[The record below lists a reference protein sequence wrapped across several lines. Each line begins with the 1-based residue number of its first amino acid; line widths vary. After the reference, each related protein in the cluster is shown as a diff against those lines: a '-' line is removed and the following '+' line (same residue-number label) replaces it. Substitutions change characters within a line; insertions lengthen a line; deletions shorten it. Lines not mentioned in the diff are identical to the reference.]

1 MNEPIKITKN
11 NTEPAIEFSI
21 CTLVTDHEEYKLM
34 RSSFETRGFDIA
46 CEYIIADNSNGNEFD
61 AYQAIS
67 AFLKKAKGK
76 FIVLVHQDVRAID
89 DRKKLL
95 EALSE
100 LEAKDPSWAICG
112 NAGSMG
118 YHESAIYIQYESHK
132 ETTEGLPMQVRS
144 LDENFL
150 VIRSASNLTISA
162 DLKGFHLYGTDLCII
177 AKFLGYTSYVIPYMV
192 MHLSKGN
199 IKALKEYVPEFLEQY
214 GRKTDLGYIQT
225 TCTQFYLSNSSSKN
239 KLLNSGLFFFIVKQF
254 KRYPYLLRSLFKKT
268 ARVNREKHWD
278 QN

>member
-1 MNEPIKITKN
+1 MNELIKITKN

-34 RSSFETRGFDIA
+34 RSTFESRGFDA
-46 CEYIIADNSNGNEFD
+46 GCEYIIADNSNGNEFD

-67 AFLKKAKGK
+67 AFLKQARGK
-76 FIVLVHQDVRAID
+76 FIVIVHQDVRAID
-89 DRKKLL
+89 NRQQLL
-95 EALSE
+95 DCLSN
-100 LEAKDPSWAICG
+100 LENKDASWAICG

-118 YHESAIYIQYESHK
+118 YHESAIYIQYESHR
-132 ETTEGLPMQVRS
+132 ETTDGLPVQVKS

-150 VIRSASNLTISA
+150 VIKSQSNLTISA

-192 MHLSKGN
+192 LHLSKGN

-214 GRKTDLGYIQT
+214 GKKTDLGYIQT
-225 TCTQFYLSNSSSKN
+225 TCTQFYLSNSPSKN
-239 KLLNSGLFFFIVKQF
+239 KLLNSGLLFFLVKQF

-268 ARVNREKHWD
+268 TRVNREQH
-278 QN
+278 QSRN